1 MCHQKSCVQE
11 HILAPTRALV
21 GCALAR
27 ITKEEQIQ
35 QPKYLVSRFR
45 FCAFKNR
52 SGDLGSVSG
61 WFKNSFLGSNLKMSR
76 RVREIFVLRKPRD
89 TPGGISRSLW
99 GMGLIAAG
107 LVTAAPPVRAEN
119 PTFGELLARAETQA
133 AAGHRW
139 SPPGDNMTETVA
151 GMMDLIPTATTEQL
165 SQLSAL
171 LEKDALR
178 SSPSQRP
185 NAEPSQNMQTAT
197 APSTAPPPPVSRA
210 APMPPPPAETVAPPA
225 APPDAKGSAQ
235 TTRRPGPRAFEL
247 FVRGQQYE
255 AHGDVSGARRFF
267 ASAAAQGHAAAA
279 RALGRLYDPAYLKQ
293 MALGGI
299 DPDPALA
306 RQWYE
311 QAVAMGDV
319 EAGPLLE
326 ALSMR

>member
-1 MCHQKSCVQE
+1 MGVW
-11 HILAPTRALV
+11 
-21 GCALAR
+21 
-27 ITKEEQIQ
+27 
-35 QPKYLVSRFR
+35 SRET
-45 FCAFKNR
+45 
-52 SGDLGSVSG
+52 S
-61 WFKNSFLGSNLKMSR
+61 
-76 RVREIFVLRKPRD
+76 ILRKPRD
-89 TPGGISRSLW
+89 MLGSISRTLW
-99 GMGLIAAG
+99 TVG
-107 LVTAAPPVRAEN
+107 LVAAVALPVRAEN
-119 PTFGELLARAETQA
+119 PTFADLLARAETQA

-165 SQLSAL
+165 SKLSAL
-171 LEKDALR
+171 LERDALR
-178 SSPSQRP
+178 APSQQP
-185 NAEPSQNMQTAT
+185 TAEPSQNLQTAT
-197 APSTAPPPPVSRA
+197 APSTTLVPTVPPASPVPSPSLDNAAPP
-210 APMPPPPAETVAPPA
+210 TAPPA
-225 APPDAKGSAQ
+225 AKAAGP
-235 TTRRPGPRAFEL
+235 TTRRPSPRALEL
-247 FVRGQQYE
+247 FARGQQLE